1 MKFNELCLLL
11 ENREGMKGKSLTDQG
26 YKYGVVSILRAKL
39 ESSGTTFED
48 MDFCTLSPKFALEHA
63 QHIFAVE
70 EEPSIII
77 KAMVSADMVFSAP
90 NPGEYFYCGPSK
102 QGKIVK
108 RIDSFEEE

>member
-11 ENREGMKGKSLTDQG
+11 EGREGMKGPSLKDQG
-26 YKYGVVSILRAKL
+26 NKNGFVTILRAKL

-48 MDFCTLSPKFALEHA
+48 MDFVTMSPRFALEHA

-77 KAMVSADMVFSAP
+77 KAIVSTDQVFNAP

-102 QGKIVK
+102 KGKVVK
-108 RIDSFEEE
+108 RINSFEE